1 MRGLRWFMLSAG
13 MVICLAVSVISAPA
27 RVQKIS
33 DGLVGYWPLDEDAGD
48 SSEDMSGNG
57 NDGQITGNVEWVE
70 GKFGSA
76 LEFFGSGGS
85 TFIVQDS
92 ESLRIT
98 GDLTIEA
105 WIYPTAKPQK
115 GGIITKYKG
124 AGDNRGYM
132 IDFYD
137 THFRTSLSTDGRSAT
152 NTIVGTHDWEADTW
166 YHVATVFDGSNVHF
180 YVNGQLIQKS
190 AKSDGINPTTS
201 PLELGNSWEELVFS
215 GIIDEARVWDV
226 ARTEKEIQTLMT
238 GPDAMAVDAAGKLAV
253 AWGELRVK

>member
-1 MRGLRWFMLSAG
+1 MRGLRCTVLLAG
-13 MVICLAVSVISAPA
+13 LVICFVLSVAPA
-27 RVQKIS
+27 HAQKIP

-48 SSEDMSGNG
+48 SSMDMSGNG
-57 NDGQITGNVEWVE
+57 NDGEIKGNVEWVE

-92 ESLRIT
+92 ESLKIT
-98 GDLTIEA
+98 GDLTMEA

-137 THFRTSLSTDGRSAT
+137 TNFRTILSTDGTRDT
-152 NTIVGTHDWEADTW
+152 NIAVETTTWEENTW
-166 YHVATVFDGSNVHF
+166 YHVATVFDGSNISF
-180 YVNGQLIQKS
+180 YIDGKLINKK

-201 PLELGNSWEELVFS
+201 PLELGNSWEELVFT
-215 GIIDEARVWDV
+215 GIIDEARVWNI
-226 ARTEKEIQTLMT
+226 AKSAEEIQKLMI
-238 GPDAMAVDAAGKLAV
+238 GPDAIFSAVEAAGKLAV
-253 AWGELRVK
+253 AWGELKVQ